1 MKNKTRDHHS
11 PNYRPLLTCLAII
24 AAPWLISCNE
34 PVTGKAQTSSPQ
46 STLRLHE
53 GDERYYQVNTRESV
67 IGWKG
72 SSLMGT
78 NDHNGYL
85 YPSKG
90 ELKIEKGELTGGVI
104 EIDMNSMEDKDHKSD
119 NKLIAH
125 LKNTDFF
132 DVEKFPFSKMTITRV
147 TPASGQDK
155 QVTGDLTIKGITH
168 PVTLPA
174 HVDVND
180 KLVKATGTFVI
191 DRSKWDVRYK
201 SQKFYDLVAKQ
212 AISDSIW
219 YQIRIVAKK

>member
-1 MKNKTRDHHS
+1 MS
-11 PNYRPLLTCLAII
+11 NYRPLLTYLAII

-34 PVTGKAQTSSPQ
+34 PVTGKAKTSAPV
-46 STLRLHE
+46 STLSLHE
-53 GDERYYQVNTRESV
+53 GDERYYKVDTRESV

-90 ELKIEKGELTGGVI
+90 ELKIENDQLIGGVI
-104 EIDMNSMEDKDHKSD
+104 EIDMNSIEDKDHKSD

-125 LKNTDFF
+125 LKNADFF
-132 DVEKFPFSKMTITRV
+132 DVEKFPFSKITFTKV
-147 TPASGQDK
+147 TPTNGQDK

-168 PVTLPA
+168 PVTFPA
-174 HVDVND
+174 HIDIAT
-180 KLVKATGTFVI
+180 KIVKATGKLVI

-219 YQIRIVAKK
+219 YQISIVAKK